1 LGIGEVVVELLD
13 IRVEVVDRVRGDE
26 AEDLHAAV
34 HANPEL
40 PSPAFDVDVALARS
54 NRLNSAVTSEPR

>member
-1 LGIGEVVVELLD
+1 LVLGEVVVELLD
-13 IRVEVVDRVRGDE
+13 IRVEAVDRARGDK

-40 PSPAFDVDVALARS
+40 PSPALDVDVTLFRT
-54 NRLNSAVTSEPR
+54 NGLNATISSKPK

>member
-1 LGIGEVVVELLD
+1 MGVGEVVVELLD
-13 IRVEVVDRVRGDE
+13 IRVEVVDGVGGDE

-40 PSPAFDVDVALARS
+40 PSPALDVDVALART
-54 NRLNSAVTSEPR
+54 NGLNSAVTSEPK